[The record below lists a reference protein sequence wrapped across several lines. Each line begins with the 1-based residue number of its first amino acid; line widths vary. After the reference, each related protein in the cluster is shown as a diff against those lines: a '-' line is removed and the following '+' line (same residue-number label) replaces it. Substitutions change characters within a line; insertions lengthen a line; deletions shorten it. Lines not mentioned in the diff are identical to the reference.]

1 MLSLIF
7 LQMYAVISVFIN
19 PIRPNGQYLIQMPFL
34 PTIIPHTFASS
45 KQEKLKFNKKN
56 IKLWQTE

>member
-1 MLSLIF
+1 
-7 LQMYAVISVFIN
+7 MYAVISVFIN